1 MADAKMITI
10 TIDGMKVQVPD
21 GTYVWDA
28 CHMCVVQVPKRTY

>member
-1 MADAKMITI
+1 MADAKMITV

-28 CHMCVVQVPKRTY
+28 CRKIGIEV

>member
-1 MADAKMITI
+1 MADAKMITV

-28 CHMCVVQVPKRTY
+28 RRKIGIEVEYHG